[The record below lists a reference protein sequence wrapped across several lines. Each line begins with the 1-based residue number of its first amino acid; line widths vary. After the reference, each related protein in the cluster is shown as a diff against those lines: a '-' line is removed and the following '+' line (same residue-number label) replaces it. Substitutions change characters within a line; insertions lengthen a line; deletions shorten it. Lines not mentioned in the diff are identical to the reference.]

1 MPRCEKKTYQKIIQL
16 MADFDTLINF
26 KVRFYISMAIELLI
40 WALSC
45 SWHVYMFSRPT
56 IVMFSL

>member
-1 MPRCEKKTYQKIIQL
+1 MNMVPKTKVTKSVMPNIMPRCEKKTYQKIIQL

-40 WALSC
+40 
-45 SWHVYMFSRPT
+45 
-56 IVMFSL
+56 